1 MAVSSK
7 FTQKSLFGGGSTK
20 SNTPKID
27 TSYGA
32 NLSGWQQNNVV
43 DLPTLRISDGN
54 ENALRDR
61 TATSGNGPQTSPMTY
76 GQQLTA
82 AAQQQMPTG
91 GTTDTSGGS
100 RPTGAVG
107 DSTTGS
113 GAVDTYEEFLLKQ
126 EGFYKEQL
134 DKLNAQIEQNKQKTI
149 QLAEQQRQQVEQQAE
164 TERQRGVIDARS
176 SYAQNLATYGANAE
190 QLAAMGLSGSGYSDY
205 LNQQAYATQRA
216 ETQNANAQAA
226 ATKLNAKYTAD
237 ATTLAAEQ
245 QANSDRL
252 NAELS
257 YAENM
262 HGNAEKLAQYQQ
274 QKADEAKAEEEQKY
288 QNYLTVLDAAKSGNY
303 TSEEIAQIAQNYGF
317 DEAMVESLTNA
328 ASTAQSDQKTDSTTE
343 YYATLLASANS
354 GEYTSEQIASL
365 GAQYGLDEKQIS
377 QLQAAA
383 NSNKEQMYA
392 ENYATL
398 LDQMLSEMPDDYN
411 GDNRLEIKEQDRN
424 KIVQFLE
431 ENKGSLGE
439 QLYNF
444 YKNQIDTIEV
454 YSEKEQQAADEA
466 AKKEQ
471 QAEIDKQIITGN
483 DSIEYDGRYYKLDS
497 RLDKDANQIVRNND
511 FKKKLKEL
519 GYSDPFD
526 KNIPNGTTIKSN
538 VDNKGANDFN
548 WWDDV
553 GAFFLSPLGAGAWD
567 SWGNWNEITMTY
579 YNGNWYLS
587 SEV

>member
-1 MAVSSK
+1 MLVTNKFATSSIY
-7 FTQKSLFGGGSTK
+7 GGGSSK
-20 SNTPKID
+20 PD
-27 TSYGA
+27 TSYST
-32 NLSGWQQNNVV
+32 NL
-43 DLPTLRISDGN
+43 GN
-54 ENALRDR
+54 GQ
-61 TATSGNGPQTSPMTY
+61 TTSGNKPPKKPITFDDQLSGAGQTTPETTVPETTV
-76 GQQLTA
+76 GAGTETET
-82 AAQQQMPTG
+82 PT
-91 GTTDTSGGS
+91 TENE
-100 RPTGAVG
+100 
-107 DSTTGS
+107 
-113 GAVDTYEEFLLKQ
+113 AVDTYEEFLLKQ
-126 EGFYKEQL
+126 QGYYKEQL
-134 DKLNAQIEQNKQKTI
+134 DKLTAQIEQNRLSAI
-149 QLAEQQRQQVEQQAE
+149 QLAEQQRQQIEKQAE

-190 QLAAMGLSGSGYSDY
+190 QLAAMGLSGSGYSEY
-205 LNQQAYATQRA
+205 LNQQAYATQRS
-216 ETQNANAQAA
+216 ETQNANAQAQT
-226 ATKLNAKYTAD
+226 TKLNAQSAAD
-237 ATTLAAEQ
+237 AAKLEAEQ
-245 QANSDRL
+245 QANADRM

-257 YAENM
+257 YAQNM
-262 HGNAEKLAQYQQ
+262 QNNAMQLAQYQQ
-274 QKADEAKAEEEQKY
+274 QKAEKEKAEIEQKNQY
-288 QNYLTVLDAAKSGNY
+288 YEGLLASANAGNY
-303 TSEEIAQIAQNYGF
+303 TSEQ
-317 DEAMVESLTNA
+317 L
-328 ASTAQSDQKTDSTTE
+328 
-343 YYATLLASANS
+343 
-354 GEYTSEQIASL
+354 ASL
-365 GAQYGLDEKQIS
+365 GAQYGLSETQIS
-377 QLQAAA
+377 QLQSAA

-398 LDQMLSEMPDDYN
+398 LDQMLSEMPDDYD

-497 RLDKDANQIVRNND
+497 RLNKDANQIVRNND
-511 FKKKLKEL
+511 FKKKLKAL

-538 VDNKGANDFN
+538 VDNKGAHDFN
-548 WWDDV
+548 FWDDI
-553 GAFFLSPLGAGAWD
+553 GAAILSPATAGAWD
-567 SWGNWNEITMTY
+567 SWANWNEINMTY